1 MEKPQTWLA
10 VNVKKTHRT
19 AKLQMCFFYVYLFNI
34 RTRKVKMITTIVSAI
49 KPNKRRLI
57 IAINAT
63 SAICTTSIL
72 VTLSYGLKAANTH
85 LLILDFLWRKY
96 NI

>member
-10 VNVKKTHRT
+10 VINEKHIYNGQITDV
-19 AKLQMCFFYVYLFNI
+19 FFYVYLLNI
-34 RTRKVKMITTIVSAI
+34 KTKIVKMITTIVSAI

-63 SAICTTSIL
+63 STICTTSVL
-72 VTLSYGLKAANTH
+72 VKL
-85 LLILDFLWRKY
+85 
-96 NI
+96 